1 MLKLFIV
8 YLSIWVVSLIG
19 FWSFLSGI
27 EPNSYIVLFFL
38 ISNPVVIIILSIISS
53 VKVSTKRSFLFIV
66 LLGFFYMLLGYLT
79 FDLLNMIIYGQLV
92 FPSIMTW
99 VIGLMLALFGFSIG
113 KIIKHFKK
121 DI

>member
-1 MLKLFIV
+1 
-8 YLSIWVVSLIG
+8 
-19 FWSFLSGI
+19 
-27 EPNSYIVLFFL
+27 
-38 ISNPVVIIILSIISS
+38 
-53 VKVSTKRSFLFIV
+53 
-66 LLGFFYMLLGYLT
+66 MLLGYLT

>member
-8 YLSIWVVSLIG
+8 YLLIWVVSLIG